1 MGLEKDEIARVG
13 SLHRASQEEDVE
25 INHAAEQRLVRK
37 LDWNIIPIVM
47 LLYLFS
53 FLDRQVINRCERAE
67 NALRKLMMRRVNV
80 GNARLYGMEEDLG
93 LVGNQYQT
101 AVSLLF
107 VTYLLS
113 EVPSNLVLKK
123 FTPSRWIAFITIVRS
138 RSWLPSDCHNTDC
151 KSSHGLSLQR

>member
-1 MGLEKDEIARVG
+1 MEHEKEESARVG
-13 SLHRASQEEDVE
+13 SLHRATRDDVE
-25 INHAAEQRLVRK
+25 IDHAAEQRLVRK
-37 LDWNIIPIVM
+37 LDLNIIPIVM

-53 FLDRQVINRCERAE
+53 FLDRQVIHWCEPDE
-67 NALRKLMMRRVNV
+67 NVRRKLMMRRVNV

-123 FTPSRWIAFITIVRS
+123 FTPSRWIAFITVV
-138 RSWLPSDCHNTDC
+138 W
-151 KSSHGLSLQR
+151 SSMAPE

>member
-1 MGLEKDEIARVG
+1 MKIFTPGQHDIHRRQPIMEHEKDEIARDG
-13 SLHRASQEEDVE
+13 SPHRATREDVE
-25 INHAAEQRLVRK
+25 IDHAAEQRLVRK
-37 LDWNIIPIVM
+37 LDLYIIPIVM

-53 FLDRQVINRCERAE
+53 FLDRQVIHWCEPNE
-67 NALRKLMMRRVNV
+67 RKLMIRRVNI
-80 GNARLYGMEEDLG
+80 GNARLYGMEKDLG

-123 FTPSRWIAFITIVRS
+123 FTPSRWIAFITTVGS
-138 RSWLPSDCHNTDC
+138 FMAPE
-151 KSSHGLSLQR
+151 

>member
-1 MGLEKDEIARVG
+1 MEREKDETAKVE
-13 SLHRASQEEDVE
+13 SLPRPTREGVE
-25 INHAAEQRLVRK
+25 VDLEVDLAAEKKLVRK
-37 LDWNIIPIVM
+37 LDINIIPIVM

-53 FLDRQVINRCERAE
+53 FLDRQVVHWFQPDETGLER
-67 NALRKLMMRRVNV
+67 LMIRRVNI

-123 FTPSRWIAFITIVRS
+123 FTPSRWIAFITIV
-138 RSWLPSDCHNTDC
+138 WLFKASERC
-151 KSSHGLSLQR
+151 